1 MIPRDIQEQFK
12 KQYNPEGS
20 ILRRAQY
27 RMLEMLSFIDD
38 VCVKNNIKYWI
49 DSGTLLG
56 ARRHGGFIPWDDDVD
71 ICMPREDYVKF
82 KDIMLHNN
90 PSDEFVLQCHQTDN
104 HYFATWDTLRDLK
117 TEMSGNGKRLENFKF
132 RGLQIDIFLIDDRC
146 NKPMW
151 KFFRYYF
158 AYLINA
164 PLFEGRFTKYIRWN
178 VPFSFFLLTKILL
191 PASRFLT
198 KSSKQFLFYGNG
210 MFWYLKWS
218 RQVIYPLSRIE
229 FEGKKFFAPNNVD
242 KYLEVMYGEWRT
254 IPSER
259 YRQTHNFSFRF
270 LNENI

>member
-151 KFFRYYF
+151 KLFRYYF

>member
-82 KDIMLHNN
+82 KNIMLHNN

>member
-146 NKPMW
+146 NK
-151 KFFRYYF
+151 
-158 AYLINA
+158 
-164 PLFEGRFTKYIRWN
+164 
-178 VPFSFFLLTKILL
+178 
-191 PASRFLT
+191 
-198 KSSKQFLFYGNG
+198 QFLFYGNG